1 MTVQRLPEETVRTK
15 MKLGAMMISI
25 REDICC
31 KRSVNA
37 GAYLV
42 SLKIKLLGNAI
53 GYYEQGLVSLGNRQ
67 Q

>member
-1 MTVQRLPEETVRTK
+1 
-15 MKLGAMMISI
+15 MISI

-67 Q
+67 QETDVII